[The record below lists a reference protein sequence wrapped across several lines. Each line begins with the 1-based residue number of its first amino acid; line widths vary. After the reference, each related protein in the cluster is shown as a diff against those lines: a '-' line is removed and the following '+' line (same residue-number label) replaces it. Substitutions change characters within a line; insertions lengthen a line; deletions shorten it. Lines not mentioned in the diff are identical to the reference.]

1 MGSIKA
7 WLVGVTLIN
16 RSGVAIHH
24 ILHGIQCPAISIQ
37 QERVKWRYTFLSFL
51 KVLLSEPFNGAKRQK
66 KMTEF

>member
-24 ILHGIQCPAISIQ
+24 ILHGIQCPDISIQ

-51 KVLLSEPFNGAKRQK
+51 KVLLSESLNQGKRHQK
-66 KMTEF
+66 NLS